1 MRFHTARAAIDNPDL
16 PEEKSPNAR
25 TQRLDEA
32 ERALLTTPAPL
43 PRGVW
48 MKWEV
53 LDQLMI
59 NKADTGANTDNRVI
73 VAVAAIK
80 ADVLRFGF
88 GDRELGA

>member
-1 MRFHTARAAIDNPDL
+1 
-16 PEEKSPNAR
+16 
-25 TQRLDEA
+25 
-32 ERALLTTPAPL
+32 
-43 PRGVW
+43 
-48 MKWEV
+48 
-53 LDQLMI
+53 MI